1 LTKGN
6 PANTIRPELGA
17 ASHPF
22 FVTLGKTTFHHRKQ
36 CFNAGSALAL
46 TLVPEA
52 TTSKAIC
59 REESRMTKV
68 QRGILF
74 LLALVFA
81 VPTANALTPSNV
93 VNVDCNQG
101 QSLNQALAKL
111 DKQTP
116 TTVLVNGTCTESVQ
130 VVGFENL
137 TLKGLPGAALVQP
150 SASGSGALAILSSRS
165 VLVIGFS
172 VQATT
177 TVSAMEIGHG
187 SSDIRLR
194 ELNIT
199 GGNQGITVFE
209 NSQVSIAYV
218 TAQAPGY
225 STLGIYDASDVH
237 LERSKFEAAP
247 GASWNVG
254 IALGASHITMY
265 DVTITNMQVGIAA
278 YTGSIVDMW
287 YFSSYYK
294 QGNSTDITILNPAG
308 TSFNGVQV
316 DAGGSLNVGARL
328 VISKPGQSWGG
339 TSGGVLLSNG
349 STMSATSENLLIT
362 GSIGQGVIA
371 MNNSHATISG
381 TIQGSAHG
389 GLVAT
394 NLSSI
399 DVAANSSLST
409 VGGNSVDLFC
419 DTNSW
424 ITGTANIAGTPKAQC
439 TNLLTTETAALP

>member
-1 LTKGN
+1 
-6 PANTIRPELGA
+6 
-17 ASHPF
+17 
-22 FVTLGKTTFHHRKQ
+22 
-36 CFNAGSALAL
+36 
-46 TLVPEA
+46 
-52 TTSKAIC
+52 
-59 REESRMTKV
+59 MTKV
-68 QRGILF
+68 QCAMLF
-74 LLALVFA
+74 LLAVGCA
-81 VPTANALTPSNV
+81 VITANASTPSNV

-101 QSLNQALAKL
+101 QSVNLALAKL
-111 DKQTP
+111 DKHTP

-130 VVGFENL
+130 VIGFENL

-150 SASGSGALAILSSRS
+150 STSSNGALVILSSRS

-177 TVSAMEIGHG
+177 TVSAIAIGHG
-187 SSDIRLR
+187 SSDILLR

-199 GGNQGITVFE
+199 GGSQGVTVFE

-237 LERSKFEAAP
+237 LERSKFEATP

-265 DVTITNMQVGIAA
+265 DVTITNMTVGIGAFQ
-278 YTGSIVDMW
+278 GSIVDMW
-287 YFSSYYK
+287 YYGTYYK

-328 VISKPGQSWGG
+328 VISKAGQTWAS
-339 TSGGVLLSNG
+339 TTGGVLLSNG
-349 STMSATSENLLIT
+349 STMNASGGNLLFT
-362 GSIGQGVIA
+362 GSVGQGVVA
-371 MNNSHATISG
+371 TNNSHATISG

-399 DVAANSSLST
+399 DVATTSTLST
-409 VGGNSVDLFC
+409 VGANSVDLFC
-419 DTNSW
+419 DSNSW
-424 ITGTANIAGTPKAQC
+424 ITGTGNIAGTPKTQC
-439 TNLLTTETAALP
+439 TNLLATETVALP